1 MAIVIPVFP
10 TLRPFTFFDESAKFR
25 SQVDRLWTEMQ
36 QQVFSNWP
44 VHVQVE
50 EQRKSEATEQQ
61 KETKSEAKE
70 EESNKCSRVAEK
82 EQPSKSMV
90 VAEDGSFQLTLPVSS
105 FKPEEL
111 TVKVVNDSLL
121 IEAHH
126 EEKDEKTGSFSQRHL
141 QQRFILPKS
150 CDKEALTSSLSADGL
165 LTVTAPRKS
174 IEAPP
179 AERKIEIQT
188 EGNSIPC
195 KL

>member
-10 TLRPFTFFDESAKFR
+10 TLRSFTFFDESAKFR

-50 EQRKSEATEQQ
+50 EPRKSEAAEQQ

-70 EESNKCSRVAEK
+70 EEINKGSRVSEK

-141 QQRFILPKS
+141 QQRFFLPKS
-150 CDKEALTSSLSADGL
+150 CDKEALTSSLSADGV
-165 LTVTAPRKS
+165 LTVTAPSKA
-174 IEAPP
+174 IKAAPS
-179 AERKIEIQT
+179 EKNIEIQI
-188 EGNSIPC
+188 NSSS
-195 KL
+195 

>member
-50 EQRKSEATEQQ
+50 EQRKSEAAEQQ

-70 EESNKCSRVAEK
+70 EEINKGSRVAEK

-126 EEKDEKTGSFSQRHL
+126 EEKDEKTGSFSQRHF
-141 QQRFILPKS
+141 QQRFFLPKS

-195 KL
+195 

>member
-50 EQRKSEATEQQ
+50 EQRKSEAAEQQ

-70 EESNKCSRVAEK
+70 EEINKGSRVAEK

-141 QQRFILPKS
+141 QQRFYLPKS

-165 LTVTAPRKS
+165 LTVTAPSKA
-174 IEAPP
+174 IEAAP

-188 EGNSIPC
+188 ATSN
-195 KL
+195 